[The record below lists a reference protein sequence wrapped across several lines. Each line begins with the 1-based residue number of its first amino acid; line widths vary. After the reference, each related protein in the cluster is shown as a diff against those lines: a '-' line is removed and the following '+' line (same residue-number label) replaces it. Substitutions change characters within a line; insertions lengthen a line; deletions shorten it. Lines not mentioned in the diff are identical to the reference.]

1 MANYQRHPMYQRWLR
16 GPEMNEQDADAWIRY
31 VRVGRPYPVIQASVQ
46 LLLDEI
52 NQLSQ
57 EEKTDKDLLKATNL
71 QVILDK
77 LTALI
82 ANPNGGKSRKNKLKS
97 RKYRKKTLKRKSN

>member
-16 GPEMNEQDADAWIRY
+16 GPVMTEQDADAWIRY
-31 VRVGRPYPVIQASVQ
+31 VRVGRPYPVIQESVQ

-57 EEKTDKDLLKATNL
+57 AEKTDKDLLKAENL

-77 LTALI
+77 LAALI
-82 ANPNGGKSRKNKLKS
+82 ANPNGGKSRKNKSKS